1 MFLST
6 VSVKRPYFSSMLN
19 IVIIIFG
26 LLAFA
31 NIGVDR
37 DPDVAIPYVSAS
49 VTYKGMNPKTAEQL
63 LLNPMEEAFKSLPGL
78 KRIEGTAG
86 QDYARVFLEF
96 HLNVDIDKA
105 TADVRNAIGAIDLPK
120 DAEKP
125 SVFKLKNNA
134 RPFMIINISSD
145 KMSEKDLST
154 YVNKELKPLLQRI
167 SGVGQVNISGTID
180 REIHINLNPSIL
192 NALHLNPNQIK
203 KEINS
208 QIVNKP
214 SGVLRNSDSQ
224 FSIITNTIPSS
235 LDTIAK
241 IPIGQKDKPLIR
253 VEDFATIQDTHAEV
267 TNYSEVNGKKSI
279 VIDIIKESKGNIVET
294 AKQLKKL
301 IENLN
306 KTNKDQ
312 LHISINLDD
321 SIYINETYKNVRFDI
336 FLGSILAIL
345 VVYLFLHDWRNTFIC
360 SLAIPTSIIG
370 TLAVINYLGFTLNSM
385 TLLALTLAI
394 GILVDDAI
402 VVIENIHRHKV
413 MGKSAVAAAI
423 DGSQEIGLAAI
434 AVTLA
439 IAAVFV
445 PVAYMEGIIGRYF
458 YEFGMTV
465 SVAVLIS
472 LFVAFTVVP
481 MLSSKLGTK
490 QSLLAKE
497 MQWQIKFNHYFHI
510 FQSNYQKILKY
521 SLQKKKLTLLV
532 GILIFILSIFLLK
545 FVPKNFQSTEDESV
559 SYFTFQLAQGTPLEE
574 AIKRGKEIRDH
585 IRSYSGTKDIIMN
598 VGSNNDSA
606 SSISFT
612 IKLVNPKNRT
622 YSTTEF
628 TQRLNESAKK
638 FIRNPNEKIGGK
650 GYNSAIYL
658 DLYSTDSQALY
669 EYSKK
674 VLQHI
679 TKIKDIGIPESS
691 VSDAAY
697 EYKVTPDFIKAASL
711 GVSPSNIAETLQLLY
726 KGEKVGEFYAEGRYF
741 NIKILIPIKKEQ
753 TLNSLAGIFIF
764 SEKGD
769 PVLLSSIASIEKVQI
784 EPIINHINGITN
796 VTISADY
803 FGKDL
808 GNIMTQ
814 INKYIAETKPKS
826 VDTSY
831 GGQAELLDQS
841 SGMVSKALLLALAFI
856 FIVLSAQFE
865 NFKAPLAIL
874 FSIPLSFSGAFL
886 AILITGKSLTI
897 DAMIGIILLLG
908 LVTKNAILLIE
919 FAQQKIAE
927 GMDVDKA
934 LLESAVVRLRP
945 ILMTTLTMIAGM
957 LPLIFGTGAGHEANS
972 ILGVTVTGG
981 LISSTLL
988 TLVVVPCVYSLLIK
1002 FKFPKRIPFMTK

>member
-26 LLAFA
+26 ILAFA
-31 NIGVDR
+31 DIGIDR
-37 DPDVAIPYVSAS
+37 DPNVDLPYVSAS

-78 KRIEGTAG
+78 KKINGSAG
-86 QDYARVFLEF
+86 QDYAHVFLEF

-105 TADVRNAIGAIDLPK
+105 TADVRNAIGAIEFPK

-125 SVFKLKNNA
+125 YVHKIKENA
-134 RPFMIINISSD
+134 RSFMSFDITSD
-145 KMSEKDLST
+145 KMSDQELST
-154 YVNKELKPLLQRI
+154 YVNKELKPLFQRI

-192 NALHLNPNQIK
+192 NALHLSPNQIK

-224 FSIITNTIPSS
+224 FSIITNTIPNS

-241 IPIGQKDKPLIR
+241 IPIAQKDKPLIR

-279 VIDIIKESKGNIVET
+279 VIEVIKESKGNIVET
-294 AKQLKKL
+294 AAQLRKL
-301 IENLN
+301 VEHLN
-306 KTNKDQ
+306 KTNKDKM
-312 LHISINLDD
+312 HISINFDD
-321 SIYINETYKNVRFDI
+321 SIYINDSYKNVRFDI
-336 FLGSILAIL
+336 ILGSILAIL

-360 SLAIPTSIIG
+360 SIAIPTSIIG
-370 TLAVINYLGFTLNSM
+370 TLSIINYLGFTLNFM
-385 TLLALTLAI
+385 TLLALTLSI

-413 MGKSAVAAAI
+413 MGKSALTAAI

-481 MLSSKLGTK
+481 MLSSKLGAN
-490 QSLLAKE
+490 QPLHAKE
-497 MQWQIKFNHYFHI
+497 MQWQIKFNYFFQI
-510 FQSNYQKILKY
+510 FQNNYQKILKY
-521 SLQKKKLTLLV
+521 SLQKKKSTLFA
-532 GILIFILSIFLLK
+532 GILIFILSLFLLK
-545 FVPKNFQSTEDESV
+545 FVPTKFQPTEDESV
-559 SYFTFQLAQGTPLEE
+559 SYFSFQLAQGTPLEE
-574 AIKRGKEIRDH
+574 AIKRGKEIRNH
-585 IRSYSGTKDIIMN
+585 IRTYPGTTDIIMN

-606 SSISFT
+606 SSLSFT
-612 IKLVNPKNRT
+612 IKLVDPKKRN
-622 YSTTEF
+622 YSTNEF
-628 TQRLNESAKK
+628 TQRLNESASK
-638 FIRNPNEKIGGK
+638 FIRNPNEKIGGN

-658 DLYSTDSQALY
+658 DLYSTDSQGLY

-679 TKIKDIGIPESS
+679 KDIPDIGTPESS
-691 VSDAAY
+691 VSDAAF
-697 EYKVTPDFIKAASL
+697 EYRVTPDFIKAASL

-726 KGEKVGEFYAEGRYF
+726 KGEKVGDYYAEGRYF
-741 NIKILIPIKKEQ
+741 DIKILIPTKKEQ

-769 PVLLSSIASIEKVQI
+769 PVLLSSVASIEKVAI
-784 EPIINHINGITN
+784 EPKINHINGITN

-808 GNIMTQ
+808 GKVMTQ

-826 VDTSY
+826 VETSY
-831 GGQAELLDQS
+831 GGQTELLDET
-841 SGMVSKALLLALAFI
+841 SGVVSKALLLALAFI

-886 AILITGKSLTI
+886 AILIARQSLTI
-897 DAMIGIILLLG
+897 FAMIGIILLLG

-927 GMDVDKA
+927 GIDVDQA
-934 LLESAVVRLRP
+934 LLEAAVVRLRP

-957 LPLIFGTGAGHEANS
+957 LPLIFGTGAGQEANS
-972 ILGVTVTGG
+972 NLGVTVTGG
-981 LISSTLL
+981 LISSTIL

-1002 FKFPKRIPFMTK
+1002 FKFPEKIPFISK

>member
-6 VSVKRPYFSSMLN
+6 LSVKRPYFSSMLN
-19 IVIIIFG
+19 IVVIIFG

-31 NIGVDR
+31 NIGIDREPNVD
-37 DPDVAIPYVSAS
+37 IPYVSVS
-49 VTYKGMNPKTAEQL
+49 VTYKGMNAKTAEHL
-63 LLNPMEEAFKSLPGL
+63 LLNPMEEAFKRLPGL
-78 KRIEGTAG
+78 KKIKGSAS
-86 QDYARVFLEF
+86 QDYAFVLLEF
-96 HLNVDIDKA
+96 HLDVDIDKA
-105 TADVRNAIGAIDLPK
+105 TADVRNEIGSIEFPK

-125 SVFKLKNNA
+125 FVKRINENDNS
-134 RPFMIINISSD
+134 FMSINITSE
-145 KMSEKDLST
+145 KMSEQDLST

-214 SGVLRNSDSQ
+214 SGVLRNSHSQ
-224 FSIITNTIPSS
+224 FSIVTNTIPSS

-241 IPIGQKDKPLIR
+241 IPIAQKDKPLIR
-253 VEDFATIQDTHAEV
+253 VEDFASIQDTHAEL

-279 VIDIIKESKGNIVET
+279 VIEITKESKGNIIES

-306 KTNKDQ
+306 KVNKDK
-312 LHISINLDD
+312 LNISINIDN
-321 SIYINETYKNVRFDI
+321 SNYIYETYKNVWFHI
-336 FLGSILAIL
+336 IIGSLLAIF

-360 SLAIPTSIIG
+360 SIAIPTSIIG
-370 TLAVINYLGFTLNSM
+370 TLAIINYLGFTLNSM
-385 TLLALTLAI
+385 TLLGLTLSI

-402 VVIENIHRHKV
+402 VVIENIHRHKL
-413 MGKSAVAAAI
+413 MGKSRIAAAI

-434 AVTLA
+434 SVTLA

-445 PVAYMEGIIGRYF
+445 PVIYMEGIIGRYF

-481 MLSSKLGTK
+481 MLSSKLVANQTLNSNEIK
-490 QSLLAKE
+490 
-497 MQWQIKFNHYFHI
+497 WQIKFDHYFQV
-510 FQSNYQKILKY
+510 FQNNYLKILNY
-521 SLQKKKLTLLV
+521 SLKKKKTTLFV
-532 GILIFILSIFLLK
+532 GILIFILSIFLLIFVPTK
-545 FVPKNFQSTEDESV
+545 FVPTEDESI
-559 SYFTFQLAQGTPLEE
+559 SYFSFRLAQGTPLEE
-574 AIKRGKEIRDH
+574 AIMRGKEIRDH
-585 IRSYSGTKDIIMN
+585 ILTYQGTTDVIMN

-612 IKLVNPKNRT
+612 IKLLDSKKRN
-622 YSTTEF
+622 YSTSEF
-628 TQRLNESAKK
+628 TQRLNESAAK
-638 FIRNPNEKIGGK
+638 FIRNPNEKIGGN
-650 GYNSAIYL
+650 GYNNAINL
-658 DLYSTDSQALY
+658 ELHSTDSHALY

-674 VLQHI
+674 VLQYI
-679 TKIKDIGIPESS
+679 TNIQDIGIPESS
-691 VSDAAY
+691 VSDEAY
-697 EYKVTPDFIKAASL
+697 EYKVIPDFIKAASL
-711 GVSPSNIAETLQLLY
+711 GVSPSNIAETLLLLY
-726 KGEKVGEFYAEGRYF
+726 KGEKVGDYYADGRYF
-741 NIKILIPIKKEQ
+741 DIKILIPTKKAQ

-769 PVLLSSIASIEKVQI
+769 PVLLSSIANIEKILI
-784 EPIINHINGITN
+784 EPKIKHINGIKN
-796 VTISADY
+796 VTITADY

-808 GNIMTQ
+808 GKIMTN

-826 VDTSY
+826 VDTYYS
-831 GGQAELLDQS
+831 GQSELLDELIRV
-841 SGMVSKALLLALAFI
+841 VSKVLLLALAFI

-886 AILITGKSLTI
+886 AILITGQSFTI
-897 DAMIGIILLLG
+897 YAMIGLILLLG

-927 GMDVDKA
+927 GINVDKA
-934 LLESAVVRLRP
+934 LLEAAVVRLRP
-945 ILMTTLTMIAGM
+945 ILMTSLTMIAGM
-957 LPLIFGTGAGHEANS
+957 IPLIFGTGAGHELDSN
-972 ILGVTVTGG
+972 LGVTVTGG

-1002 FKFPKRIPFMTK
+1002 FKIKFK